1 MISLQ
6 PLVSVRS
13 LYSVTV
19 TRHLPVADFLQR
31 LTPFMYTKNLTS
43 AWASLRAMKF
53 GSLTLALSRVLV
65 TVVLLTGHSKGV
77 LPQMALMSLSRNVE
91 EGNWRYEWVVCGHQE
106 NCTIPINF
114 TVFFYLFY
122 VPQSFV
128 VVHSPQFGCFFFFCW
143 YGVSFAREG
152 LELFHKLL
160 IYCFEVYCWLV
171 LVF

>member
-1 MISLQ
+1 MISLR

-91 EGNWRYEWVVCGHQE
+91 EGN
-106 NCTIPINF
+106 
-114 TVFFYLFY
+114 
-122 VPQSFV
+122 
-128 VVHSPQFGCFFFFCW
+128 
-143 YGVSFAREG
+143 
-152 LELFHKLL
+152 
-160 IYCFEVYCWLV
+160 
-171 LVF
+171 